1 MSTLPRP
8 RLVEPDPMPDAT
20 IPGAEGAWSDDER
33 LAMIAE
39 NAYYRAERRG
49 FVPGYDL
56 EDWLAAEREVD
67 ALLEHDR

>member
-1 MSTLPRP
+1 MSILPRS
-8 RLVEPDPMPDAT
+8 RRVRPDPMPDAT
-20 IPGAEGAWSDDER
+20 IPGAEGAWVDDER

-49 FVPGYDL
+49 FVPGYDI

-67 ALLEHDR
+67 AQLARDR